1 MVDAYCSVCSF
12 GLAFSPSRSLSR
24 ESLFSADEGFLL
36 VNQLELEYLPMI
48 KSVRN
53 PKVLELRALQRLPKR
68 RREKVA
74 FVVEG
79 ARLAEEALMSG
90 WAVRAAFYTE
100 SAQEANPDLVRAIA
114 ARGNADLVSEAVMKA
129 ASDTK
134 TPQGILVEVEW
145 RKLPLVK
152 QPSMVLVLDGIG
164 DPGNLG
170 TLLRSAAAAD
180 CDAVLLAPGCAD
192 AFSPK
197 VLRSGMGAHFR
208 QPIQNLEWPEI
219 SLFVKEHKLALYVAE
234 SWEGQSYGEVD
245 LTQPFALILGSE
257 ATGVS
262 EAAKVLNP
270 RPIQIPMP
278 GRMES
283 LNAAIAGSILL
294 FEAVRQRG

>member
-1 MVDAYCSVCSF
+1 
-12 GLAFSPSRSLSR
+12 
-24 ESLFSADEGFLL
+24 
-36 VNQLELEYLPMI
+36 MI

-53 PKVLELRALQRLPKR
+53 PKVQEMRALQRLPKR
-68 RREKVA
+68 RREKGA

-79 ARLAEEALMSG
+79 ARLAEEALMSN
-90 WAVRAAFYTE
+90 WPVREALYTE
-100 SAQEANPDLVRAIA
+100 SASQANPELVRALV

-134 TPQGILVEVEW
+134 TPQGVLVEVEM
-145 RKLPLVK
+145 KQMPIVS
-152 QPSMVLVLDGIG
+152 QPSLVLMLDGIS

-208 QPIQNLEWPEI
+208 QPIQTMGWPEI
-219 SLFVKEHKLALYVAE
+219 SDFVKKYEFALYVAE
-234 SWEGQSYGEVD
+234 TWEGQSYSEVD
-245 LTQPFALILGSE
+245 LMQPFALIVGSE

-262 EAAKVLNP
+262 KEAKELNP
-270 RPIQIPMP
+270 QPIQIPMP

-294 FEAVRQRG
+294 FEAVRQRSKKLV